1 MQDTIIEDKN
11 ICNKTSIGWDTGEIK
26 YSGQESTPHI
36 IIGSKSSSIFCL
48 VFSGARKSSFVSR
61 SEFIVLVLFLW
72 MVSLIFLS

>member
-1 MQDTIIEDKN
+1 MQDTIIENKN

-26 YSGQESTPHI
+26 YSDQESTPHI
-36 IIGSKSSSIFCL
+36 IIGSKSSIFCL